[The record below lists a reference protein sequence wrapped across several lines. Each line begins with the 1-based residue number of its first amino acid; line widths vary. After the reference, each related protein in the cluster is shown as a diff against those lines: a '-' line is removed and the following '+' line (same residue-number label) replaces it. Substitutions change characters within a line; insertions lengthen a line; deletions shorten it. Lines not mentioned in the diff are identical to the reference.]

1 MGCLLP
7 LHLKILSLRDSLKE
21 WEMKKCIHRIAK
33 KAFLLLRVNYFF
45 RKCNGAL
52 ISAEKKNCRDSFFC
66 PTILQYSPESNA
78 SGQFRKRGGGEG
90 PCVRT

>member
-33 KAFLLLRVNYFF
+33 KGFLLLRVNYWFF
-45 RKCNGAL
+45 FG
-52 ISAEKKNCRDSFFC
+52 SA
-66 PTILQYSPESNA
+66 T
-78 SGQFRKRGGGEG
+78 
-90 PCVRT
+90 VH